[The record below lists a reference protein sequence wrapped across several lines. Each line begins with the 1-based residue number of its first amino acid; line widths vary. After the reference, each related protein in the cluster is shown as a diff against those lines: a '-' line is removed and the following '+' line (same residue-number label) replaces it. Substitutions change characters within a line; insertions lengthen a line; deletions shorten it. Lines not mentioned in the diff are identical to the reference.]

1 MLARARLTPLPV
13 SSPLLQVPSNTRR
26 AKPTVGRVIGTLRTA
41 VEQLQKESESQL
53 AMEHRS
59 VETLRLLKEGFGA
72 LSDAVLEGLGQVQ
85 TEVDRWQREKE
96 ALQAHMHHVLDKAQ
110 GAISFDPG
118 DFGALQKRVKLLE
131 GRLESAEGEVEELRS
146 DARAA
151 HRARATEEAGPA
163 PAAAPA
169 AALAAAE
176 RAGAVAEDL
185 YDIRRRV
192 LEVEAQVKGLQGL
205 EGEVR
210 EVQAARA
217 AIAADV
223 EALRAERQAD
233 ADQYRPG
240 EAGVLAMQAEVD
252 RARLEQADASSTLA
266 RDIATL
272 ADELRAVR
280 GATQR
285 LQADADARRR
295 GAEAGSSQEALH
307 RKVQALASGQAKH
320 IKSLDGIIKNI
331 LQDGNRG
338 LTQTHRLQSVVE
350 LHRQALV
357 EHHEALER
365 SAGVFSEALGVP
377 RPAGAAL
384 PAALRL
390 PPGDPPP

>member
-1 MLARARLTPLPV
+1 M
-13 SSPLLQVPSNTRR
+13 PSNTRR
-26 AKPTVGRVIGTLRTA
+26 SKPTVGRVIGTLRTA

-146 DARAA
+146 DARAV
-151 HRARATEEAGPA
+151 HRERAAEEAGPA
-163 PAAAPA
+163 PADRA
-169 AALAAAE
+169 AALVATE
-176 RAGAVAEDL
+176 RAVAEDL
-185 YDIRRRV
+185 YDIRRRM
-192 LEVEAQVKGLQGL
+192 LEVEAQVKGFQSL

-223 EALRAERQAD
+223 EALRAQRQAD

-240 EAGVLAMQAEVD
+240 EAGVLAVQAEID

-285 LQADADARRR
+285 LQTDADARRR

-338 LTQTHRLQSVVE
+338 LAQTHRLQSAVE

-365 SAGVFSEALGVP
+365 STGVFSEALGVP
-377 RPAGAAL
+377 RPAGASL

-390 PPGDPPP
+390 PPGDPFP

>member
-1 MLARARLTPLPV
+1 MRPCRGRGPGR
-13 SSPLLQVPSNTRR
+13 QVPSNSRR
-26 AKPTVGRVIGTLRTA
+26 SKPTVGRVIQTLRTA

-131 GRLESAEGEVEELRS
+131 GRLEGLEGDVQEARS
-146 DARAA
+146 EARQSKRGGAV
-151 HRARATEEAGPA
+151 EEAGPGPA
-163 PAAAPA
+163 EHAAAVV
-169 AALAAAE
+169 AAE
-176 RAGAVAEDL
+176 RAGALAEDL
-185 YDIRRRV
+185 YDVRRRI
-192 LEVEAQVKGLQGL
+192 LEVEAQVKGLSGL
-205 EGEVR
+205 ENEVR

-217 AIAADV
+217 ALAADV
-223 EALRAERQAD
+223 LALREQRQVDAE
-233 ADQYRPG
+233 QYRPG
-240 EAGVLAMQAEVD
+240 EAGVLAVQAEVD

-272 ADELRAVR
+272 AEELRAVR

-285 LQADADARRR
+285 LQADNDTRRR
-295 GAEAGSSQEALH
+295 GAETGSSQEALH

-331 LQDGNRG
+331 LQDSNRG
-338 LTQTHRLQSVVE
+338 LAQTHRLQSTVE
-350 LHRQALV
+350 LHRQAIM
-357 EHHEALER
+357 EQHEALER
-365 SAGVFSEALGVP
+365 QSGIFADSLGVP

-384 PAALRL
+384 PATLRL
-390 PPGDPPP
+390 PAENSAAGP

>member
-1 MLARARLTPLPV
+1 MVRCGRGPG
-13 SSPLLQVPSNTRR
+13 LQVPSNSRR
-26 AKPTVGRVIGTLRTA
+26 SKPTVGRVIQTLRTA

-131 GRLESAEGEVEELRS
+131 GRLEGLEGDVQEARSEVRQSKREGAV
-146 DARAA
+146 D
-151 HRARATEEAGPA
+151 EAGPG
-163 PAAAPA
+163 PAEHA
-169 AALAAAE
+169 AALVAAE

-185 YDIRRRV
+185 YDVRRRI
-192 LEVEAQVKGLQGL
+192 LEVEAQVKGLAGL

-217 AIAADV
+217 ALAADV
-223 EALRAERQAD
+223 SALREQRQAE
-233 ADQYRPG
+233 AEQYRPG
-240 EAGVLAMQAEVD
+240 EAGVLAVQAEVD

-272 ADELRAVR
+272 AEELRAVR

-285 LQADADARRR
+285 LQADNDTRRR
-295 GAEAGSSQEALH
+295 GAETGSSQEALH
-307 RKVQALASGQAKH
+307 HKVQVLASGQAKH

-331 LQDGNRG
+331 LQDSNRG
-338 LTQTHRLQSVVE
+338 LAQTHRLQSTVE
-350 LHRQALV
+350 LHRQAIM
-357 EHHEALER
+357 EQHEALER
-365 SAGVFSEALGVP
+365 QSGIFADSLGVP

-384 PAALRL
+384 PPTLRL
-390 PPGDPPP
+390 PAENPAAGP

>member
-1 MLARARLTPLPV
+1 
-13 SSPLLQVPSNTRR
+13 
-26 AKPTVGRVIGTLRTA
+26 VIGTLRTA

-146 DARAA
+146 DARAV
-151 HRARATEEAGPA
+151 HRERAAEEAGPA
-163 PAAAPA
+163 PADRA
-169 AALAAAE
+169 AALVAAE

-185 YDIRRRV
+185 YDIRRRM
-192 LEVEAQVKGLQGL
+192 LEMEAQVKGLQGL

-210 EVQAARA
+210 DVQAARA

-223 EALRAERQAD
+223 EALRAQRQAE

-240 EAGVLAMQAEVD
+240 EAGVLAVQAEVD

-285 LQADADARRR
+285 LQTDADARRR

-307 RKVQALASGQAKH
+307 RKVQVLASGQAKH
-320 IKSLDGIIKNI
+320 IKSLDGIVKNI

-338 LTQTHRLQSVVE
+338 LAQTHRLQSAVE
-350 LHRQALV
+350 LHRLALV

-365 SAGVFSEALGVP
+365 STGVFSEALGVP

-390 PPGDPPP
+390 PPGDPLP